1 MPKLKFIT
9 LEDKTIELESEG
21 YQYFIKNEE
30 DWIALTSYK
39 EAYLLVSYPSGYVS
53 TSINQKFINNQ
64 FYKLINDLNFEGK
77 MLKSWMYFGGTLDGN
92 NKTISN
98 IYLNDDDNNGL
109 FGISF
114 HCIIKNLN
122 ILNCTINN
130 NVPNNGCLIGQ
141 INSGD
146 FRNIKIGGNINIS
159 GNYAG
164 IIASNFNGE
173 IDNFRIDISSNKN
186 SLFNSFKGI
195 FKNSF
200 VNINTSSENN
210 NPLFCKYLNGT
221 INNCYFINNKED
233 VILKSNIDGL
243 ISNTIFNYNIDKKID
258 TNDKTYLY
266 NCIINTNN
274 DTIIFNK
281 SGEIINEIENSNFDE
296 QYWKDGELKSFPK

>member
-9 LEDKTIELESEG
+9 LEDKIVELESEG
-21 YQYFIKNEE
+21 YHYFIKNEE

-39 EAYLLVSYPSGYVS
+39 SAFLLVSYPSGYVS
-53 TSINQKFINNQ
+53 TPINQKFINNQ
-64 FYKLINDLNFEGK
+64 FYKLMNDLNFEGK
-77 MLKSWMYFGGTLDGN
+77 ELKSWMYFGGTLDGN

-98 IYLNDDDNNGL
+98 IFLNDDNNNGL

-146 FRNIKIGGNINIS
+146 FSNIKIEGNINIS
-159 GNYAG
+159 GDYAG

-173 IDNFRIDISSNKN
+173 IDNFKINISSNKN
-186 SLFNSFKGI
+186 SLFNSFKGN

-200 VNINTSSENN
+200 ININTTCENN

-221 INNCYFINNKED
+221 INNCYFISNKED
-233 VILKSNIDGL
+233 SILKSNIDAL
-243 ISNTIFNYNIDKKID
+243 ISNSIFNFNIDKQID
-258 TNDKTYLY
+258 IVDKNYLY

-281 SGEIINEIENSNFDE
+281 SGEVINKIENSDFDE
-296 QYWKDGELKSFPK
+296 AFWKDGKLKSFAE